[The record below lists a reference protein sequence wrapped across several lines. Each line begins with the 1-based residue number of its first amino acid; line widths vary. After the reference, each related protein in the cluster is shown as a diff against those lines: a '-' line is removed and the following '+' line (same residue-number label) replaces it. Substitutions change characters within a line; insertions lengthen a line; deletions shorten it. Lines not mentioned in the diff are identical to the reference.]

1 MTHVFKF
8 AHKSVTQSQCIAWK
22 CCHGLARQAFC
33 WCLLVVLHVRVTFD
47 WICYPFDI
55 EMSDLAGCEL
65 EELAELSCDRT
76 LKIQFR
82 KKSLSAF
89 WLNVSTEYPLLSD
102 KAVNILLPF
111 ATTYLCET
119 AFSALTNLYEDEVQI
134 QSCRWKWHAC
144 MFIQH
149 YAKNWQ
155 SVQSEAST
163 SITLTLFAFRSIH
176 CNLYI
181 IDDVGLFVKS
191 SVLKNFSILQ

>member
-1 MTHVFKF
+1 VN
-8 AHKSVTQSQCIAWK
+8 
-22 CCHGLARQAFC
+22 
-33 WCLLVVLHVRVTFD
+33 FD
-47 WICYPFDI
+47 WIRYPFDI

-134 QSCRWKWHAC
+134 QTCR
-144 MFIQH
+144 
-149 YAKNWQ
+149 
-155 SVQSEAST
+155 
-163 SITLTLFAFRSIH
+163 
-176 CNLYI
+176 
-181 IDDVGLFVKS
+181 
-191 SVLKNFSILQ
+191 